1 MLADLTDAKRLTR
14 LPTDMQP
21 LLRTVDIAR
30 IGQVPQERPSVAPAP
45 MSPNLDQNINTWRNG
60 IETRLEEY
68 ITASTNEQRLLIG
81 ALVRLAIL
89 KGEQLGEEFVCGTTI
104 GPDQLP
110 RDTVLKRK
118 AFMTLND
125 LGATSAST
133 RVKIGEP
140 LILENSGYAFH
151 QREAQW
157 FALRPDIATT
167 LGWFP
172 NPTEPG
178 SWDTAAGD
186 LAAETIWWVDGWWGR
201 GDVSL
206 FDTASEGWAVVI
218 TPAGLADLTTVIGDT
233 TRHFNLTRGI
243 DNGGEL
249 AEPVSETRSLPMPTP
264 H

>member
-1 MLADLTDAKRLTR
+1 
-14 LPTDMQP
+14 MQP
-21 LLRTVDIAR
+21 FLRTVDIAR

-45 MSPNLDQNINTWRNG
+45 MSPNLDQTITTWRNG

-81 ALVRLAIL
+81 ALIRLAIL
-89 KGEQLGEEFVCGTTI
+89 KGNNLERNSCAERPI

-110 RDTVLKRK
+110 RDTVLKRE

-133 RVKIGEP
+133 RVRDGRTPSPRKLWIRLPPKGSP
-140 LILENSGYAFH
+140 MVRFSS
-151 QREAQW
+151 
-157 FALRPDIATT
+157 DIAAT
-167 LGWFP
+167 LGWVP
-172 NPTEPG
+172 NSTEPG
-178 SWDTAAGD
+178 SWDTAAGE
-186 LAAETIWWVDGWWGR
+186 LAVETIWWVDGWWGR

-218 TPAGLADLTTVIGDT
+218 TPAGLADLTTVLGDT
-233 TRHFNLTRGI
+233 TRHFSLTRGI
-243 DNGGEL
+243 DTGGEL
-249 AEPVSETRSLPMPTP
+249 AEPVSEIRSLPMPTP